1 MTVDAPVEAAAEVLA
16 ALAEPM
22 RWRLLGLLATEAQ
35 SASALSR
42 ALPVSR
48 TAVQKHLA
56 VLERSDLVRRT
67 RVGREVRFA
76 VHTEPLI
83 ATGRWMAE
91 VATAWDTRLA
101 ALKRLAE
108 DRPRPE

>member
-1 MTVDAPVEAAAEVLA
+1 MEVLA

-22 RWRLLGLLATEAQ
+22 RWRLLGLLSTEAR

-67 RVGREVRFA
+67 RVGREVRYT
-76 VHTEPLI
+76 VHTEPL
-83 ATGRWMAE
+83 ASAGHWLAE

-108 DRPRPE
+108 DPGPP

>member
-1 MTVDAPVEAAAEVLA
+1 MPAEAAVEVLA

-22 RWRLLGLLATEAQ
+22 RWRLLALLSAEAQ

-42 ALPVSR
+42 TLPVSR

-67 RVGREVRFA
+67 RVGREIRYA
-76 VHTEPLI
+76 VHTEPLTSI
-83 ATGRWMAE
+83 GRWMAE
-91 VATAWDTRLA
+91 VAAVWDTRLA

-108 DRPRPE
+108 DVGDR